1 MKLLNRP
8 PKLELSKPERDRLAA
23 AAREIDSINR
33 RFGEIAALRST
44 LAAAAQDF
52 INGKM
57 PILEAVK
64 LGSFSRVDHDTA
76 QGNLTKAL
84 KRRLRELIDG
94 NTDLIRR
101 HHQHAVELAEARAN
115 EAERLERKAA
125 YDLGIADEDFRPS
138 GALER
143 LKAEA
148 AIASDA
154 IHEDGWEYR
163 QHDLAALLQA
173 AGIATG
179 SAPAFTADDDD
190 D

>member
-1 MKLLNRP
+1 MKLLSRP
-8 PKLELSKPERDRLAA
+8 PKFDLAKPERERLTA
-23 AAREIDSINR
+23 AAREIDNINR
-33 RFGEIAALRST
+33 RFAEIAALRST

-64 LGSFSRVDHDTA
+64 LGSFSRVSHEA
-76 QGNLTKAL
+76 AEGEMRKAL
-84 KRRLRELIDG
+84 KRRTRELIDG

-125 YDLGIADEDFRPS
+125 HDLGIADEDFRPS

-163 QHDLAALLQA
+163 AHDLSNLLAA
-173 AGIATG
+173 AGIATPTT
-179 SAPAFTADDDD
+179 SAVTADDDD
-190 D
+190 